1 VQGAKETDV
10 QVEVLLIYRGWLSA
24 VGFGTEQ
31 NKKGAKLRGEMT
43 QKSSLS
49 AARP

>member
-1 VQGAKETDV
+1 MQGAKETDV

-31 NKKGAKLRGEMT
+31 KGAKLRGEMT
-43 QKSSLS
+43 QKSSLF